1 MWVVDSGMVMRPYG
15 VQGNG
20 GQFWLFA
27 EMLYESA
34 VNLTP
39 DESTVRNFVDVCP
52 PFRAFLYALALTWY
66 DRCIRPSSEEE
77 FSAGRNDQI
86 MTVYHRLYAVLR
98 PIHYC

>member
-1 MWVVDSGMVMRPYG
+1 

-39 DESTVRNFVDVCP
+39 DESTVRNFVDV
-52 PFRAFLYALALTWY
+52 AAISGFLVCTRSYL
-66 DRCIRPSSEEE
+66 
-77 FSAGRNDQI
+77 
-86 MTVYHRLYAVLR
+86 V
-98 PIHYC
+98 